1 MEKLDTNTLKT
12 PLDIPVGTILT
23 QHWCNST
30 SFYKIV
36 GRTEKSVLV
45 VEVPSKHTR
54 FEHEGGGTG
63 YQYKLPDEERLAV
76 LEKKYKEI
84 NAEYG
89 FDVLSK
95 KATQKDFEKAEIDAA
110 NKGKRFYDEYFPISN
125 NRSYLLPKRI
135 MVKPAKNGG
144 FYIPGVIR
152 GSWCGNMQL
161 WSGEEVSDY
170 YN

>member
-76 LEKKYKEI
+76 LEKKIQPYV
-84 NAEYG
+84 NWLHN
-89 FDVLSK
+89 DVIPLQPSLK
-95 KATQKDFEKAEIDAA
+95 TLW
-110 NKGKRFYDEYFPISN
+110 R
-125 NRSYLLPKRI
+125 LL
-135 MVKPAKNGG
+135 
-144 FYIPGVIR
+144 
-152 GSWCGNMQL
+152 Q
-161 WSGEEVSDY
+161 
-170 YN
+170 